1 MEESIYLII
10 ANTVGKTAAKYFSKN
25 CKKLFNV
32 NTENTRTMSEIYS
45 TLTTQV
51 PMRPH

>member
-10 ANTVGKTAAKYFSKN
+10 ANAVGKTAAKYFSKN
-25 CKKLFNV
+25 CKELFNV

-45 TLTTQV
+45 TLTAKV